1 MYGFHNYRQVW
12 ILRLCSLCYFVI
24 MILFA
29 ASAAIAFVAVLLSSQ
44 YLMKWVIATM
54 SLWALFALIFRFAAS
69 AVSCPM
75 CMNKPLGF
83 QRCIK
88 HILAKSVLGN
98 YRLAVVGSVL
108 LRNQFLCPDCG
119 VFVKCHVR
127 ERRRYSNM

>member
-1 MYGFHNYRQVW
+1 
-12 ILRLCSLCYFVI
+12 

-69 AVSCPM
+69 AFSCPM

-83 QRCIK
+83 QRCSK
-88 HILAKSVLGN
+88 HIRAKPVFGS
-98 YRLAVVGSVL
+98 YRLTVVNSVL
-108 LRNQFLCPDCG
+108 LRNQFLCPHCG
-119 VFVKCHVR
+119 QSIKCHVR
-127 ERRRYSNM
+127 DRRKIENMQRHG